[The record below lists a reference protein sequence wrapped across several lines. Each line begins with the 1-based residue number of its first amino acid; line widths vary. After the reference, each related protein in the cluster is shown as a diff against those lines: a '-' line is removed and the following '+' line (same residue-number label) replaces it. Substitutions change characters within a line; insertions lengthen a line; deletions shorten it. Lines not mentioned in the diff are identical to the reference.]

1 MAAVDSIIEVMR
13 EVVMTPNPALVT
25 REEFLK
31 LEERVDRILLMMDE
45 LEERLEP
52 PRENHSE
59 PSGKSTSDDSVEIL
73 SRLEES
79 SVVTTPVHFYRP
91 PPPRP

>member
-13 EVVMTPNPALVT
+13 EVVMAPNPALVT

-45 LEERLEP
+45 LEERLES

-59 PSGKSTSDDSVEIL
+59 PGGESASDDNIEIL
-73 SRLEES
+73 SRLEEN

>member
-45 LEERLEP
+45 LEERLGDAAEAKADTRL
-52 PRENHSE
+52 PRDSE
-59 PSGKSTSDDSVEIL
+59 IK
-73 SRLEES
+73 
-79 SVVTTPVHFYRP
+79 TPAHFYT
-91 PPPRP
+91 PPPRRP

>member
-13 EVVMTPNPALVT
+13 EVVTAPNPALVT

-45 LEERLEP
+45 LEERLER

-59 PSGKSTSDDSVEIL
+59 PNGKSPSDDSIEL
-73 SRLEES
+73 SSLPEEDS
-79 SVVTTPVHFYRP
+79 AVTRPVHFYRP
-91 PPPRP
+91 PPRRP